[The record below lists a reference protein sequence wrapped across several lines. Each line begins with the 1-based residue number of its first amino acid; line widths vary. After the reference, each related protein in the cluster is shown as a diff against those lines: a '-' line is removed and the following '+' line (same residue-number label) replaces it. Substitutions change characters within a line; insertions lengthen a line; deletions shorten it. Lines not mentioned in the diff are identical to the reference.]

1 MSLRKISLNYRLR
14 ITFAAFAAALL
25 FGSLNAFSQS
35 DSPLA
40 NDHPDEYTVQEGDT
54 LWDIAATFL
63 KDPWYWP
70 EIWYIN
76 PDIVNPHLI
85 YPGDV
90 LGLIYVEGRQMVAP
104 IRASSYRLSPEA
116 RATPL
121 TEAVTSVAYED
132 IAAFLTVGG
141 VLQKDQLNELPY
153 MLASRGDHLMAS
165 AGNAIYIRRNS
176 SDVLGQR
183 FSIVKVGAE
192 LTDPDTNSLVG
203 YQALV
208 VGAGTLRR
216 GGDPAT
222 VAITESTMEAT
233 PGDLLIPYSNTLPLN
248 FFPKAPSSTIEGRII
263 SVIGGVSQI
272 GQYMVVVMN
281 RGTGDGL
288 TVGDVLTVFQ
298 DGAEVV
304 DHVKGGK
311 VKLPDE
317 SAGTIMVFKTFDD
330 ISYGLVMEATTA
342 IHNLDHIRN
351 PI

>member
-40 NDHPDEYTVQEGDT
+40 DDHPDEYTVQVDDT
-54 LWDIAATFL
+54 LWDIAETFL

-104 IRASSYRLSPEA
+104 IRASTYRLSPEA

-121 TEAVTSVAYED
+121 SEAVTSVAYED
-132 IAAFLTVGG
+132 IAAFLTTGG
-141 VLQKDQLNELPY
+141 VLQKDQVNELPY
-153 MLASRGDHLMAS
+153 LLASRGDHLIAS
-165 AGNAIYIRRNS
+165 AGNTVYIRRNA
-176 SDVLGQR
+176 SDELGQR
-183 FSIVKVGAE
+183 FSIVKVGE
-192 LTDPDTNSLVG
+192 EMIDPDTNKVVG
-203 YQALV
+203 YQAIV
-208 VGAGTLRR
+208 VGSGTLRR

-222 VAITESTMEAT
+222 LAITESTMEAKQ
-233 PGDLLIPYSNTLPLN
+233 GDLLIPLDNQLPLN
-248 FFPKAPSSTIEGRII
+248 FFPKAPSTNIDGRII
-263 SVIGGVSQI
+263 SVVGGVSQI

-281 RGTGDGL
+281 RGTSDGL
-288 TVGDVLTVFQ
+288 VVGDVLTVFQ
-298 DGAEVV
+298 DGPEVV
-304 DHVKGGK
+304 DHVSGGK

-317 SAGTIMVFKTFDD
+317 AAGTVMVFKTFDD
-330 ISYGLVMEATTA
+330 ISYGLVMEATRA
-342 IHNLDHIRN
+342 IHNYDHIRN